1 MKLSEEEMGRFQ
13 GLIDG
18 LVDFGVTAGIL
29 AAKQNPTMDPAV
41 LRMHVMQQLEAIVAV
56 KFSQAAVVAQ
66 IRGDLEIE
74 KT

>member
-1 MKLSEEEMGRFQ
+1 
-13 GLIDG
+13 
-18 LVDFGVTAGIL
+18 
-29 AAKQNPTMDPAV
+29 MDPAV